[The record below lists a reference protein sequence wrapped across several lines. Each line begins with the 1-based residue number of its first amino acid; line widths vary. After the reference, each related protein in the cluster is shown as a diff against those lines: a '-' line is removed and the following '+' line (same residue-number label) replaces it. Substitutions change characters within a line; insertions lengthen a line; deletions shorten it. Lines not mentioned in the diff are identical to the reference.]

1 MPDRPNVVFIMT
13 DQWRGDC
20 LGCYG
25 HPVVETPHLDQLALQ
40 GTRFTQAYTATPSC
54 IAARAGLFTGM
65 CQRNHG
71 RVGYRDGVP
80 WNYEHT
86 LAGEMAAGGYHT
98 QAVGKM
104 HVHPARNLMG
114 FHNVVLHDGYLH
126 FERKAHKNYDLVDD
140 YMPWL
145 RQKVGG
151 DADMILHG
159 LNCNSWVARPW
170 PYHEE
175 VHPTTYV
182 TTMAIDFLRRRDPTK
197 PFFLFVSYHRPH
209 PPLDPPQAYFDQYID
224 QEFPPVPMGDWA
236 DQQAQM
242 KGVDG
247 SYGLGFM
254 GERQLHRARAAY
266 YAQLTHIDHQVGRL
280 IEYLLEHDVLKD
292 TMFVFTSDHGEL
304 LGDHNLFR
312 KVLPYDGSARI
323 PLIVTPPANWQCKRG
338 SVSSAVVELRDI
350 MPTILDACGVEI
362 PDTVDGQSLLPLAR
376 GEQVEWREY
385 LHGEHSAGTLSNHWI
400 TDGKHKYIWF
410 SQTGREQFFDLANDP
425 QELHDRIDDAD
436 FEPQIQRCRQWLI
449 EELTGREEGYTDG
462 QRLIT
467 GRPVKQVLDAAAAQQ
482 AVRGP

>member
-1 MPDRPNVVFIMT
+1 MPDRPNVVLIMT

-20 LGCYG
+20 LGVAG
-25 HPVVETPHLDQLALQ
+25 HPVVETPHLDQLAHR
-40 GTRFTQAYTATPSC
+40 GVRFTQAYTATPSC

-71 RVGYRDGVP
+71 RVGYKDCVP

-86 LAGEMAAGGYHT
+86 LAGEMAAAGYHT

-104 HVHPARNLMG
+104 HVYPARNLMG

-126 FERKAHKNYDLVDD
+126 CERKQSHNYDMVDD

-145 RQKVGG
+145 RNKIGT
-151 DADMILHG
+151 DADMLLHG
-159 LNCNSWVARPW
+159 INCNSWVARPW
-170 PYHEE
+170 PYSEE

-182 TTMAIDFLRRRDPTK
+182 TTMAIDFLRRRDPTR

-209 PPLDPPQAYFDQYID
+209 PPLDPPQAFFDQYIH

-247 SYGLGFM
+247 NFGLGFM

-266 YAQLTHIDHQVGRL
+266 YAQMTHIDHQVGRL
-280 IEYLLEHDVLKD
+280 YEYLIEHDVYNNTL
-292 TMFVFTSDHGEL
+292 FLFTSDHGEL

-312 KVLPYDGSARI
+312 KTLPYDGSAHI
-323 PLIVTPPANWQCKRG
+323 PMIVAPPPSWQCKRG
-338 SVSSAVVELRDI
+338 STVDSVVELRDI
-350 MPTILDACGVEI
+350 MPTILEACGAAVPE
-362 PDTVDGQSLLPLAR
+362 TVDGQSLMPLTR
-376 GEQVEWREY
+376 GEPAQWRQY
-385 LHGEHSAGTLSNHWI
+385 LHGEHSAAERSTQWI
-400 TDGKHKYIWF
+400 TDGRHKYIWF
-410 SQTGREQFFDLANDP
+410 SWTGREQFFDLCNDP
-425 QELHDRIDDAD
+425 QELHDLIDDD
-436 FEPQIQRCRQWLI
+436 GVQEHVQRCRQWLI

-462 QRLIT
+462 QRLIA
-467 GRPVKQVLDAAAAQQ
+467 GRQAKSVLDVVLQAQ
-482 AVRGP
+482 GK